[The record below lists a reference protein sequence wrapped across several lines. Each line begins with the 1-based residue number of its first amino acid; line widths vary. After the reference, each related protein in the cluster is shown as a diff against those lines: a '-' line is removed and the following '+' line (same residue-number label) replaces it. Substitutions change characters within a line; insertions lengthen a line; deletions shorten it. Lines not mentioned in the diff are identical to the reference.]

1 MDIDRIAI
9 IGAGSLG
16 SLIGGLLSATQA
28 VTLVGRDPHMRTVAE
43 DGLQITGL
51 ERRRVHPATRTTLD
65 GLRADLAVVTV
76 KAYDTAAVATALG
89 DADVGTVLTVQN
101 GIANA
106 ATLREH
112 LSVPV
117 LTGTTTMGATLRAA
131 GRVAWLGEG
140 PIHLGPSD
148 APEADAVATTLAG
161 AGIETH
167 LVDDVQQMLWR
178 KLAINV
184 AINPLTAVADVPNGM
199 LRERP
204 LWSIATAATAEAVTV
219 AKTSEILLE
228 QGALRRALWR
238 VLERT
243 AANTSSMRADVLA
256 GRRTEVDAL
265 TGHIL
270 RVAAASDTAVPVT
283 RRLDAAV
290 LSRIAR

>member
-1 MDIDRIAI
+1 MDIDQIAI

-43 DGLQITGL
+43 DGLQITGTAD
-51 ERRRVHPATRTTLD
+51 RRVHPETRTTTA
-65 GLRADLAVVTV
+65 GLTADLAVVSV
-76 KAYDTAAVATALG
+76 KSYDTAAVTRALG
-89 DADVGTVLTVQN
+89 DADVGVVLTVQN

-106 ATLREH
+106 QTLREH

-117 LTGTTTMGATLRAA
+117 LAGTTTMGATLRAP
-131 GRVAWLGEG
+131 GRVAWLGTG
-140 PIHLGPSD
+140 AIHLGPAD
-148 APEADAVATTLAG
+148 APEAAAVASTLAG

-167 LVDDVQQMLWR
+167 LIDDVQRMLWR

-199 LRERP
+199 LRDRP
-204 LWSIATAATAEAVTV
+204 LWSIASTATAEAVRVGRTV
-219 AKTSEILLE
+219 GIRLE
-228 QGALRRALWR
+228 QAATQRALWE

-243 AANTSSMRADVLA
+243 AGNTSSMRADVRA
-256 GRRTEVDAL
+256 GRRTEADAL

-270 RVAAASDTAVPVT
+270 RVAAETDTPVPVT
-283 RRLDAAV
+283 SRLDAAV
-290 LSRIAR
+290 RHHAHT